1 MIWLKDIRGQPF
13 LGSPGTTRRSRAR
26 LGYNSRVC
34 PYPWNCHAPQ
44 IFWRAGPARP
54 TTVKLASLPRWL
66 ALIALVGATLLWWWP
81 GALGLTEPA
90 RQAASLTL
98 AAVALWATGSLPE
111 HLVSIGFLLLAM
123 LGEVAP
129 ADAVFAGFQSG
140 ALWLVF
146 SGLVIGAAV
155 NRTGLGARLARR
167 VLGLA
172 GARYPGIIA
181 TVVLVGVLLALLM
194 PSTMGRIVLLIPVMA
209 ALAGRLGFAPG
220 SRGHAGI
227 MLAATLGTFMPGAAI
242 LPAIVPNMILT
253 GVAETVHEVEFIYG
267 SYLLLHG
274 PVTGLL
280 KALAIIGL
288 TVWLFHDKPTPREQN
303 LAVEP
308 LRPDETRLLLILLG
322 ALGFWATDFL
332 HGISPAW
339 VALGAAFLCLLP
351 GVGMIPVPAFDREIS
366 FRPLFYVGG
375 ILGIGAVLVSTGL
388 SERLGETLLAVAK
401 LEPGQPVRSFAV
413 LVVMATLLG
422 LVGTVATIPVV
433 FGPIADKL
441 AAAAGLPLETVLMIP
456 VIGYS
461 TALLPYTVG
470 PVYVAMQLGKVRL
483 ADGTRLLLALAFVTL
498 AVLTPL
504 NYLWWRWL
512 GYLD

>member
-1 MIWLKDIRGQPF
+1 M
-13 LGSPGTTRRSRAR
+13 
-26 LGYNSRVC
+26 
-34 PYPWNCHAPQ
+34 
-44 IFWRAGPARP
+44 
-54 TTVKLASLPRWL
+54 SLPRWL
-66 ALIALVGATLLWWWP
+66 ALAALLGATLLWWWP
-81 GALGLTEPA
+81 GALGLGEAA

-129 ADAVFAGFQSG
+129 AEAVFAGFQSG

-172 GARYPGIIA
+172 GTRYPGIIA

-194 PSTMGRIVLLIPVMA
+194 PSTMGRIVLLIPVMV
-209 ALAGRLGFAPG
+209 ALAERLGFTPG

-227 MLAATLGTFMPGAAI
+227 VLAATMGTFMPGAAI
-242 LPAIVPNMILT
+242 LPAIVPNMILA
-253 GVAETVHEVEFIYG
+253 GVAETVHNVEFVYG

-274 PVTGLL
+274 PITGAL
-280 KALAIIGL
+280 KALAIIAL
-288 TVWLFHDKPTPREQN
+288 TAWLFGDEPGPKPQSTAP
-303 LAVEP
+303 EP
-308 LRPDETRLLLILLG
+308 LSSDEQRLLLILLG

-351 GVGMIPVPAFDREIS
+351 RVGVVPVPAFDREIS

-375 ILGIGAVLVSTGL
+375 ILGIGAVLVDTGL
-388 SERLGETLLAVAK
+388 SERLGETLLAVAG
-401 LEPGQPVRSFAV
+401 LEPGQPARSFAV
-413 LVVMATLLG
+413 LVIMATLLG

-461 TALLPYTVG
+461 TALFPFSVG
-470 PVYVAMQLGKVRL
+470 PVYVAMQLGKVGL
-483 ADGTRLLLALAFVTL
+483 ADGTRLLLALAALTL

-504 NYLWWRWL
+504 NYVWWDWL
-512 GYLD
+512 GYFD